1 MLAVLRR
8 VDRAADRPELRLVGD
23 SDGELLR
30 RIADRDLSA
39 FEALYR
45 RYAGPV
51 FGLALRLLRDRG
63 RAEDAVQE
71 AFTAV
76 WRSAASYRPERGPG
90 APWLYAIAR
99 NSIINS
105 ARASARARLQPEGEL
120 PETASTD
127 PAPDQSAEEG
137 WASFCVHAAVGELPE
152 PERVLIELAYWK
164 GHSQSEIARELG
176 LPLGTVKT
184 RTRSGLARLAAHL
197 EGKV

>member
-1 MLAVLRR
+1 MLKR
-8 VDRAADRPELRLVGD
+8 VDRAADRPELRLLVD
-23 SDGELLR
+23 SDGELLG

-51 FGLALRLLRDRG
+51 LGLALRRLRDRG

-76 WRSAASYRPERGPG
+76 WRSAASYRPERGAG

-127 PAPDQSAEEG
+127 PAPDQSVEDG
-137 WASFCVHAAVGELPE
+137 WASFCVHAAVEELPE

-197 EGKV
+197 DGKV